1 MNILI
6 LTGCFGMGHYK
17 ASEALKENLRTINP
31 NANIYTVDII
41 DYMFPKSNKLIY
53 KLFNIMVGRCCKI
66 YNILNKLAE
75 KWGAVPFKNS
85 GIKKIEKMLKEY
97 DVDLIV
103 STFPLSSKYISI
115 YKGKTGSKILLYTYI
130 TDIVVN
136 DEWIAE
142 NTDLYFVGSNKTKK
156 LLESRGV
163 EKNKIIISGIPVAK
177 KFNKKENVNKNTDKK
192 EILIMG
198 GGLGLI
204 TFSDNLLNKLT
215 ENLNISVT
223 VITGKNNKLRKR
235 LEKKYKNINVIGYVD
250 NVEYYMKKADLLIT
264 KPGGIT
270 TFEAIYCQTPL
281 FIICPSL
288 IQEIGNAKFIDE
300 ENIGHVIWSKKR
312 NEIYSIDKL
321 IEDETV
327 LEKMKNNMFN
337 IKSNLSDICPKEYFI

>member
-17 ASEALKENLRTINP
+17 ASEALKENLKAINP

-41 DYMFPKSNKLIY
+41 DYMFPKSNKIIY
-53 KLFNIMVGRCCKI
+53 KLFDIMVGRCCKL
-66 YNILNKLAE
+66 YNVLNKLAE
-75 KWGAVPFKNS
+75 KWGAVPFENS

-97 DVDLIV
+97 DANLIV
-103 STFPLSSKYISI
+103 STFPLSSKYISA
-115 YKGKTGSKILLYTYI
+115 YKEKTDSKIPLYTYI

-142 NTDLYFVGSNKTKK
+142 NTDLYFVGSNKTKE

-163 EKNKIIISGIPVAK
+163 KKDKIIISGIPVAK
-177 KFNKKENVNKNTDKK
+177 KFDSKDNVNKNKGKK

-204 TFSDNLLNKLT
+204 TFSDDLLNKLT
-215 ENLNISVT
+215 KNSNISVT
-223 VITGKNNKLRKR
+223 VITGKNKKLKDK
-235 LEKKYKNINVIGYVD
+235 LELKFKNINVIGYVD

-281 FIICPSL
+281 FIICPNL

-312 NEIYSIDKL
+312 DEICSIDKL